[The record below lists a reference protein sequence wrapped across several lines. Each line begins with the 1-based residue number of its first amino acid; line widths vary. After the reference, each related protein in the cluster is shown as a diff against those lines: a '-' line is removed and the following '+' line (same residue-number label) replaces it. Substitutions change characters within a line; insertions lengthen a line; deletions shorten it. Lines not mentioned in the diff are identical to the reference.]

1 MGGRGT
7 SYNNYNGNFNIMV
20 SDTFETDSETENKT
34 RIVQKLKNRNVNV
47 MKSTDK
53 ISNEILTPNLKQLD
67 KILSKFKE
75 YTGFENEN
83 VYVRTEYFSNSN
95 VQACFRCKDEKF
107 ERPEIIFNKTFEKK
121 TMGKIEETS
130 QKMIEIKYWTDSD
143 KYYYGSKV
151 MSHEVGHYVQRVL
164 TEQIAAKRGEKELR
178 EKNNTLYDKKISQEM
193 FNKID
198 KICYD
203 NFGEHAKTSVYGTK
217 NEFEFFAETFCEL
230 VTKHNPSNTAKA
242 LDIYLKGERV

>member
-1 MGGRGT
+1 
-7 SYNNYNGNFNIMV
+7 
-20 SDTFETDSETENKT
+20 
-34 RIVQKLKNRNVNV
+34 
-47 MKSTDK
+47 
-53 ISNEILTPNLKQLD
+53 
-67 KILSKFKE
+67 
-75 YTGFENEN
+75 
-83 VYVRTEYFSNSN
+83 
-95 VQACFRCKDEKF
+95 
-107 ERPEIIFNKTFEKK
+107 
-121 TMGKIEETS
+121 
-130 QKMIEIKYWTDSD
+130 
-143 KYYYGSKV
+143 

>member
-1 MGGRGT
+1 
-7 SYNNYNGNFNIMV
+7 
-20 SDTFETDSETENKT
+20 
-34 RIVQKLKNRNVNV
+34 
-47 MKSTDK
+47 MKSTDN
-53 ISNEILTPNLKQLD
+53 ISDEVITPNLKQLD

-75 YTGFENEN
+75 YTGFENQN
-83 VYVRTEYFSNSN
+83 IYVRTEYFSNSN
-95 VQACFRCKDEKF
+95 IQACFRCKEDKF

-121 TMGKIEETS
+121 TIDKLEETS
-130 QKMIEIKYWTDSD
+130 QKMIESNFWTDSD

-164 TEQIAAKRGEKELR
+164 TEQIASKRGEKEIR
-178 EKNNTLYDKKISQEM
+178 ERNNSLYDKKIAQEM

-203 NFGEHAKTSVYGTK
+203 NFGERATTSVYGT
-217 NEFEFFAETFCEL
+217 NSDFEFFAETFCEL

-242 LDIYLKGERV
+242 LDIYLKGDK

>member
-1 MGGRGT
+1 MGGRGA
-7 SYNNYNGNFNIMV
+7 SYNNYNGNFNIYV
-20 SDTFETDSETENKT
+20 TDTFNKDEITDRNT

-47 MKSTDK
+47 MKSTDN
-53 ISNEILTPNLKQLD
+53 ISDEVITPNLKQLD

-75 YTGFENEN
+75 YTGFENQN
-83 VYVRTEYFSNSN
+83 IYIRTEYFSNSN
-95 VQACFRCKDEKF
+95 IQACFRCKEDKF

-121 TMGKIEETS
+121 TIDKLEETS
-130 QKMIEIKYWTDSD
+130 QKMIESNFWTDSD

>member
-1 MGGRGT
+1 MGGRGA
-7 SYNNYNGNFNIMV
+7 SYNNYNGNFNITV

-53 ISNEILTPNLKQLD
+53 ISDEILTPNLKQLD

>member
-1 MGGRGT
+1 MGGRGA

-34 RIVQKLKNRNVNV
+34 RIVQKLKNRNINV

>member
-1 MGGRGT
+1 MGGRGA

-53 ISNEILTPNLKQLD
+53 ISDEILTPNLKQLD

-95 VQACFRCKDEKF
+95 VQACFRCKDKKF

-130 QKMIEIKYWTDSD
+130 QKMIKIKYWTDSD